1 MHIIL
6 NNDWEFHGESCEEI
20 VQKLKDSTI
29 FCSQSLEEY
38 MLGAIERC
46 SIFNG
51 DRQVLISRENLTPEI
66 FLKTLDEAKILKFI
80 KEG

>member
-1 MHIIL
+1 
-6 NNDWEFHGESCEEI
+6 
-20 VQKLKDSTI
+20 
-29 FCSQSLEEY
+29 